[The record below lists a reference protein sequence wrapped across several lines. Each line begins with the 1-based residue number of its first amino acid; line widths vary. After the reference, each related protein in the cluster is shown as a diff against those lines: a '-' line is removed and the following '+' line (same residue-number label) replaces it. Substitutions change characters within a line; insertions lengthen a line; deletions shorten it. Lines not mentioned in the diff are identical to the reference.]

1 MDCTRP
7 AISRRELL
15 KWSAATALG
24 LAAGPVLKPAE
35 NPVQAFAQ
43 SLPFGR
49 VIDDR
54 INGYNRPSFTAEPI
68 KSYFHDLVLDI
79 SGVTIGPEEE
89 RYNRTWYRVNDESY
103 VYSGSIQPVAI
114 RPNRVVERLPEKGAL
129 AEVSV
134 PFTDAAWNMRR
145 PDWVAYRLY
154 YGTTHWLRAIVHDEQ
169 GEPWYRIDDDKWE
182 YTYDVRAAHMR
193 LINPGDVAPLSPVV
207 PADEKRLEVRLNEQ
221 MVVAYESG
229 VPVFCARMA
238 SGAQFR
244 DGDFRTPVGTYM
256 TNRKRPS
263 RHMAAGDPAAPNA
276 YDLPGIPW
284 VTYLTLSGIS
294 FHGTFWHN
302 DYGRP
307 RSHGCLNLT
316 PADALW
322 IYRWTDPAVPLSS
335 ETWDDKVGTRVDV
348 VD

>member
-1 MDCTRP
+1 MKGAHP
-7 AISRRELL
+7 AISRRDLL
-15 KWSAATALG
+15 KWSAAAALG
-24 LAAGPVLKPAE
+24 LAAEPVLS
-35 NPVQAFAQ
+35 PVTSPVSAAAR

-54 INGYNRPSFTAEPI
+54 ISGYDRPSFTAQPI

-79 SGVTIGPEEE
+79 TAVTIGPDD
-89 RYNRTWYRVNDESY
+89 RYNRTWYWVNNESY
-103 VYSGSIQPVAI
+103 VYSGSIQPVEI
-114 RPNRVVERLPEKGAL
+114 RPNRVLEKLPETGTL

-134 PFTDAAWNMRR
+134 PFTDATWNQRR

-154 YGTTHWLRAIVHDEQ
+154 YGTTHWLRVIVYDEQ
-169 GEPWYRIDDDKWE
+169 GEPWYRIADDKWDI
-182 YTYDVRAAHMR
+182 TYYVRAAHLR
-193 LINPGDVAPLSPVV
+193 LITPDEVAPLSPEV
-207 PADEKRLEVRLNEQ
+207 PPDEKRLEVRLSEQ
-221 MVVAYESG
+221 IVVAYEYDA
-229 VPVFCARMA
+229 PVFCARMA
-238 SGAQFR
+238 SGALFR
-244 DGDFRTPVGTYM
+244 DGDFRTPPGTYI

-307 RSHGCLNLT
+307 RSHGCINLT

-322 IYRWTDPAVPLSS
+322 IYRWTNPAVPLTS
-335 ETWDDKVGTRVDV
+335 ETWEDKTGTRVDII
-348 VD
+348 D

>member
-1 MDCTRP
+1 MRTIPRP
-7 AISRRELL
+7 A
-15 KWSAATALG
+15 APAQ
-24 LAAGPVLKPAE
+24 AGTL
-35 NPVQAFAQ
+35 

-54 INGYNRPSFTAEPI
+54 INGYDQPSFLARPI

-79 SGVTIGPEEE
+79 TAVTIGLDEE
-89 RYNRTWYRVNDESY
+89 RHNRTWYRLNDESY
-103 VYSGSIQPVAI
+103 VYSGSIQPVNI
-114 RPNRVVERLPEKGAL
+114 LTNRAAVRLPGNGAL

-134 PFTDAAWNMRR
+134 PFTDACWSQRR

-154 YGTTHWLRAIVHDEQ
+154 YGTTHWLRALVRDEQ
-169 GEPWYRIDDDKWE
+169 GEPWYRIDDDKWD
-182 YTYDVRAAHMR
+182 YTYYVRAAHLR
-193 LINPGDVAPLSPVV
+193 LITPEDVAPLSPEV
-207 PADEKRLEVRLNEQ
+207 PAEEKRLEVRLGEQ
-221 MVVAYESG
+221 TVVAYEAG
-229 VPVFCARMA
+229 VPVFYARMA
-238 SGAQFR
+238 SGALFR
-244 DGDFRTPVGTYM
+244 DGDFRTPVGTYI

-263 RHMAAGDPAAPNA
+263 RHMAAGDPAAPNS

-307 RSHGCLNLT
+307 RSHGCINLT

-322 IYRWTDPAVPLSS
+322 VYRWTDPVIPLSS
-335 ETWDDKVGTRVDV
+335 ETWDDKTGTQVDV
-348 VD
+348 ID